1 MRRRESGRIAG
12 ILALLVLLAGI
23 GAGAW
28 YFLVYTKS
36 PQYAL
41 NQFFAAAKANDTQ
54 RVEQY
59 VDKSGGIVNLLSAAA
74 AVNPNMAGAD
84 PVRAI
89 YPGYV
94 DASLGQTQKVQVDSV
109 TVEGDRAKAQVT
121 MEVAVDGKTET
132 IKPTYVLVKTEEGWK
147 VQVQDTMFGSFN
159 QFVSPRAQRMMRAQ
173 LRAIANSPAGAMA
186 KSQLQALRAE
196 IDKYPDFAKL
206 LREAGLL

>member
-54 RVEQY
+54 TVEQY
-59 VDKSGGIVNLLSAAA
+59 VDKSGGIVGLLSAAA
-74 AVNPNMAGAD
+74 TMNPNMAGAD

-89 YPGYV
+89 YPGYM

-132 IKPTYVLVKTEEGWK
+132 IKPTYVLVRTEDGWK
-147 VQVQDTMFGSFN
+147 VHVQDTMFGSFS

-173 LRAIANSPAGAMA
+173 LRAIANSPEGAMA

-196 IDKYPDFAKL
+196 IEKYPDFAKL
-206 LREAGLL
+206 LREVGLL

>member
-12 ILALLVLLAGI
+12 VLALLVLLAGI

-54 RVEQY
+54 EVEQY
-59 VDKSGGIVNLLSAAA
+59 IDKSGGIVGLLSTAATM
-74 AVNPNMAGAD
+74 NPNMANAD

-89 YPGYV
+89 YPGYM

-121 MEVAVDGKTET
+121 MEVAVDGKTNT
-132 IKPTYVLVKTEEGWK
+132 IKPTYVLVKTENGWK
-147 VQVQDTMFGSFN
+147 VHVQDTMFGSFN
-159 QFVSPRAQRMMRAQ
+159 QFVSPRAQQMMRRQ
-173 LRAIANSPAGAMA
+173 LRAIANSPVGAMA
-186 KSQLQALRAE
+186 KSQLQSIRAE

-206 LREAGLL
+206 LREVGLL

>member
-12 ILALLVLLAGI
+12 TLALLVLLAGI

-54 RVEQY
+54 TVEQY
-59 VDKSGGIVNLLSAAA
+59 VDKSGGIVGLLSAAA
-74 AVNPNMAGAD
+74 TMNPNMAGAD

-89 YPGYV
+89 YPGYI

-132 IKPTYVLVKTEEGWK
+132 IKPTYVLVKTEDGWK
-147 VQVQDTMFGSFN
+147 VHVQDTMFGSFN

>member
-54 RVEQY
+54 KVEQY
-59 VDKSGGIVNLLSAAA
+59 VDKSGGIVGLLSAAA
-74 AVNPNMAGAD
+74 TMNPNMAGAD

-89 YPGYV
+89 YPGYM
-94 DASLGQTQKVQVDSV
+94 DASLGQTQKVQIDSV

-121 MEVAVDGKTET
+121 MEVVVDGKTET

-147 VQVQDTMFGSFN
+147 VHVQDTMFGSFN
-159 QFVSPRAQRMMRAQ
+159 QFFSPRARQAMRNQ
-173 LRAIANSPAGAMA
+173 LRAVASSPFGPMV
-186 KSQLQALRAE
+186 KSQLQGIRAE
-196 IDKYPDFAKL
+196 IEKYPDFAKL

>member
-147 VQVQDTMFGSFN
+147 VHVQDTMFGSFN

>member
-54 RVEQY
+54 KVEQY
-59 VDKSGGIVNLLSAAA
+59 VDKSGGIVGLLSAAA
-74 AVNPNMAGAD
+74 TMNPNMAGAD

-89 YPGYV
+89 YPGYI

-132 IKPTYVLVKTEEGWK
+132 IKPTYVLVRTEDGWK
-147 VQVQDTMFGSFN
+147 VHVQDTMFGSFN

-173 LRAIANSPAGAMA
+173 LRAIANSSAGAMA

>member
-12 ILALLVLLAGI
+12 TLALLVLLAGI

-54 RVEQY
+54 KVEQY
-59 VDKSGGIVNLLSAAA
+59 VDKSGGIVGLLSAAA
-74 AVNPNMAGAD
+74 TMNPNMAGAD

-89 YPGYV
+89 YPGYI

-132 IKPTYVLVKTEEGWK
+132 IKPTYVLVKTEDGWK

>member
-1 MRRRESGRIAG
+1 MRRRESGRVAG

-23 GAGAW
+23 GVGAW
-28 YFLVYTKS
+28 YFLIYTKS

-54 RVEQY
+54 KVEQY
-59 VDKSGGIVNLLSAAA
+59 VDKSGGIVGLLSAAA
-74 AVNPNMAGAD
+74 TMNPNMAGAD

-89 YPGYV
+89 YPGYM
-94 DASLGQTQKVQVDSV
+94 DASLGQTQKVQIDSV

-121 MEVAVDGKTET
+121 MEVVVDGKTET

-147 VQVQDTMFGSFN
+147 VHVQDTMFGSFN
-159 QFVSPRAQRMMRAQ
+159 QFFSPRARQAMRNQ
-173 LRAIANSPAGAMA
+173 LRAVASSSFGPMV
-186 KSQLQALRAE
+186 KSQLQGIRAE
-196 IDKYPDFAKL
+196 IEKYPDFAKL

>member
-89 YPGYV
+89 YPGYI

-147 VQVQDTMFGSFN
+147 VHVQDTMFGSFN

>member
-1 MRRRESGRIAG
+1 MRRRESGRVAG

-147 VQVQDTMFGSFN
+147 VHVQDTMFG
-159 QFVSPRAQRMMRAQ
+159 
-173 LRAIANSPAGAMA
+173 
-186 KSQLQALRAE
+186 
-196 IDKYPDFAKL
+196 
-206 LREAGLL
+206 

>member
-12 ILALLVLLAGI
+12 TLALLVLLAGI

-54 RVEQY
+54 KVEQY
-59 VDKSGGIVNLLSAAA
+59 IDKSGGIVGLLSAAA
-74 AVNPNMAGAD
+74 TMNPNMAGAD

-89 YPGYV
+89 YPGYI

-132 IKPTYVLVKTEEGWK
+132 IKPTYVLVRTEDGWK
-147 VQVQDTMFGSFN
+147 VHVQDTMFGSFN

>member
-1 MRRRESGRIAG
+1 MRRRESGRTAG

-54 RVEQY
+54 KVEQY

-89 YPGYV
+89 YPGYI

-132 IKPTYVLVKTEEGWK
+132 IKPTYVLVKTEDGWK
-147 VQVQDTMFGSFN
+147 VHVQDTMFGSFN
-159 QFVSPRAQRMMRAQ
+159 QFVSPRVQRMMRAQ
-173 LRAIANSPAGAMA
+173 LRAIANSPEGAMA

-196 IDKYPDFAKL
+196 IEKYPDFAKL

>member
-23 GAGAW
+23 GVGAW
-28 YFLVYTKS
+28 YFLIYTKS

-54 RVEQY
+54 KVEQY
-59 VDKSGGIVNLLSAAA
+59 VDKSGGIVGLLSAAA
-74 AVNPNMAGAD
+74 TMNPNMAGAD

-89 YPGYV
+89 YPGYI

-132 IKPTYVLVKTEEGWK
+132 IKPTYVLVKTEDGWK
-147 VQVQDTMFGSFN
+147 VHVQDTMFGSFN

-196 IDKYPDFAKL
+196 IEKYPDFAKL

>member
-54 RVEQY
+54 IVEQY
-59 VDKSGGIVNLLSAAA
+59 VDKSGGIMSLLSQAALM
-74 AVNPNMAGAD
+74 NPSID
-84 PVRAI
+84 PMRAL
-89 YPGYV
+89 YPGYP
-94 DASLGQTQKVQVDSV
+94 DASLGQTQKVQIDSV
-109 TVEGDRAKAQVT
+109 AVEGDRARVQVT

-132 IKPTYVLVKTEEGWK
+132 IKPTYVLVKTEDGWK
-147 VQVQDTMFGSFN
+147 VHVQDTMFGSFN

-173 LRAIANSPAGAMA
+173 LRAIANSREGAMA

-196 IDKYPDFAKL
+196 IEKYPDFAKL
-206 LREAGLL
+206 LREVGLL

>member
-54 RVEQY
+54 KVEQY
-59 VDKSGGIVNLLSAAA
+59 VDKSGGIVGLLSAAA
-74 AVNPNMAGAD
+74 TMNPNMAGAD

-89 YPGYV
+89 YPGYI

-132 IKPTYVLVKTEEGWK
+132 IKPTYVLVRTEDGWK

>member
-54 RVEQY
+54 TVEQY
-59 VDKSGGIVNLLSAAA
+59 VDKSGGIVGLLSAVATM
-74 AVNPNMAGAD
+74 NPNMAGAD

-89 YPGYV
+89 YPGYM

-132 IKPTYVLVKTEEGWK
+132 IKPTYVLVKTEDGWK

-196 IDKYPDFAKL
+196 IEKYPDFAKL
-206 LREAGLL
+206 LREVGLL

>member
-1 MRRRESGRIAG
+1 
-12 ILALLVLLAGI
+12 
-23 GAGAW
+23 
-28 YFLVYTKS
+28 
-36 PQYAL
+36 
-41 NQFFAAAKANDTQ
+41 
-54 RVEQY
+54 
-59 VDKSGGIVNLLSAAA
+59 
-74 AVNPNMAGAD
+74 
-84 PVRAI
+84 
-89 YPGYV
+89 
-94 DASLGQTQKVQVDSV
+94 
-109 TVEGDRAKAQVT
+109 VT

-147 VQVQDTMFGSFN
+147 VHVQDTMFGSFN

>member
-89 YPGYV
+89 YPGYM

-132 IKPTYVLVKTEEGWK
+132 IKPTYVLVRTEDGWK
-147 VQVQDTMFGSFN
+147 VHVQDTMFGSFN

>member
-132 IKPTYVLVKTEEGWK
+132 IKPTYVLVKTEDGWK
-147 VQVQDTMFGSFN
+147 VHVQDTMFGSFN

>member
-147 VQVQDTMFGSFN
+147 VHVQDTMFGSFN

-196 IDKYPDFAKL
+196 IEKYPDFAKL

>member
-54 RVEQY
+54 TVEQY
-59 VDKSGGIVNLLSAAA
+59 VDKSGGIVGLLSAAA
-74 AVNPNMAGAD
+74 TMNPNMAGAD

-89 YPGYV
+89 YPGYM

-121 MEVAVDGKTET
+121 MEVAVGGKTET
-132 IKPTYVLVKTEEGWK
+132 IKPTYVLVRTEDGWK

-159 QFVSPRAQRMMRAQ
+159 QFVSPQAQRMMRAQ
-173 LRAIANSPAGAMA
+173 LRAIANSPGGAMA

-196 IDKYPDFAKL
+196 IEKYPDFAKL

>member
-23 GAGAW
+23 GVGAW

-54 RVEQY
+54 TVEQY
-59 VDKSGGIVNLLSAAA
+59 VDKSGGIVGLLSAAA
-74 AVNPNMAGAD
+74 TMNPNMAGAD

-89 YPGYV
+89 YPGYM

-132 IKPTYVLVKTEEGWK
+132 IKPTYVLVRTEDGWK
-147 VQVQDTMFGSFN
+147 VHVQDTMFGSFN

-173 LRAIANSPAGAMA
+173 LRAIANSPEGAMA

-196 IDKYPDFAKL
+196 IEKYPDFAKL
-206 LREAGLL
+206 LREVGLL

>member
-23 GAGAW
+23 GVGAW

-54 RVEQY
+54 TVEQY
-59 VDKSGGIVNLLSAAA
+59 VDKSGGIVGLLSAAA
-74 AVNPNMAGAD
+74 TMNPNMAGAD

-89 YPGYV
+89 YPGYI

-132 IKPTYVLVKTEEGWK
+132 IKPTYVLVRTEDGWK